1 MYIEISRE
9 LVTYAERGNR
19 YAIEM
24 LVRLSLAIKYGKHI
38 VFAGIKLLDRI
49 INLPSLDTH
58 EKVQYRRIR
67 NNYSVIGSI
76 CRKLDFKAVVLMRG
90 YNCRTHHRILIN
102 ATMAERLEV
111 YEECHLL
118 TENLIDGEFFE
129 FLVKE
134 YVKRLGTT
142 THICYMPQMGG
153 GNTIAKVYKMEIDR
167 GQHFCVAILDS
178 DKKFP
183 SAGNGDTCKA
193 LQKEDKDKY
202 LGENGNDGQHAF
214 NCSYYVMKELR
225 ELENLIPLDVLKTM
239 SNVKNQPLMQMSF
252 DMSYHD
258 MKEGLLAAKINSG
271 AYQTYLDSVFAS
283 YVALVSDIDF
293 YAQYRQQCCSCKEEY
308 EKACGR
314 IKLVDGLGSKIMDQ
328 VLTSAKPALAANTFA
343 HMSPSQ
349 QNEWLKIGKK
359 VFEWSC
365 CLNMAAAI

>member
-9 LVTYAERGNR
+9 LVTSAEQGNR

-38 VFAGIKLLDRI
+38 VFAGIRLLDRI
-49 INLPSLDTH
+49 LKLSFLDNH
-58 EKVQYRRIR
+58 EKAQYRRIR
-67 NNYSVIGSI
+67 NKYAVIGAI
-76 CRKLDFKAVVLMRG
+76 CHNIDFKAVVLMNGENR
-90 YNCRTHHRILIN
+90 RTRHCILIN
-102 ATMAERLEV
+102 AAKAEKFEV

-129 FLVKE
+129 YLVAE
-134 YVKRLGTT
+134 YARQLGMT

-167 GQHFCVAILDS
+167 GQHFCLSILDS

-183 SAGNGDTCKA
+183 TASYGDTCKA
-193 LQKEDKDKY
+193 LRCEDKDKY
-202 LGENGNDGQHAF
+202 LGDAGFDGQYAF
-214 NCSYYVMKELR
+214 NCSYYVMNELR
-225 ELENLIPLDVLKTM
+225 ELENLIPIDVFKTM
-239 SNVKNQPLMQMSF
+239 NNVKNSNLLQMSF

-258 MKEGLLAAKINSG
+258 MKEGLLAAKINTG
-271 AYQTYLDSVFAS
+271 AYQSYLDSVFSFDAS
-283 YVALVSDIDF
+283 LVADIDF

-308 EKACGR
+308 EKDCGR
-314 IKLVDGLGSKIMDQ
+314 TKLVEGLGSKIMDQ
-328 VLTSAKPALAANTFA
+328 VLTTAKPALKASQF
-343 HMSPSQ
+343 SKLSKSQ

-365 CLNMAAAI
+365 CLDMATVI

>member
-9 LVTYAERGNR
+9 LVTSAERGNH

-38 VFAGIKLLDRI
+38 VFAGVRLLDRI
-49 INLPSLDTH
+49 INLPSLDAH
-58 EKVQYRRIR
+58 EKVQYKKIR
-67 NNYSVIGSI
+67 NNYSVIGAI

-90 YNCRTHHRILIN
+90 DNCRTHHRILIN
-102 ATMAERLEV
+102 ASKAEKLEV

-129 FLVKE
+129 YLVTE

-153 GNTIAKVYKMEIDR
+153 GNTIARVYKMEIDR
-167 GQHFCVAILDS
+167 GQHFCLSVLDS

-183 SAGNGDTCKA
+183 SASYGDTCKA
-193 LQKEDKDKY
+193 LRSEDKDKY
-202 LGENGNDGQHAF
+202 LGDAGSDGKHAF
-214 NCSYYVMKELR
+214 NCSYYVMDELR
-225 ELENLIPLDVLKTM
+225 ELENLIPIDVLKTVN
-239 SNVKNQPLMQMSF
+239 NVKNSKLLQMNF

-258 MKEGLLAAKINSG
+258 MKEGLLAAKINTG
-271 AYQTYLDSVFAS
+271 AYQTYLDSVFAFDA
-283 YVALVSDIDF
+283 ALVSDIDF
-293 YAQYRQQCCSCKEEY
+293 YAQYRQQCCRCKEEY
-308 EKACGR
+308 EKDCGR

-328 VLTSAKPALAANTFA
+328 VLTFAKPALAANTFA
-343 HMSPSQ
+343 KMSQSQ
-349 QNEWLKIGKK
+349 QYEWLKIGKK

-365 CLNMAAAI
+365 CLNMTTT

>member
-9 LVTYAERGNR
+9 LVTSAERGNR

-38 VFAGIKLLDRI
+38 IFAGLKLLDRI
-49 INLPSLDTH
+49 IKLTSLETH
-58 EKVQYRRIR
+58 EKAQYKRIR
-67 NNYSVIGSI
+67 NNYAVIGAI

-90 YNCRTHHRILIN
+90 DNCRTHHRILIN
-102 ATMAERLEV
+102 AAKAEKLEV

-118 TENLIDGEFFE
+118 TENLTDGEFFE
-129 FLVKE
+129 YIVIE

-167 GQHFCVAILDS
+167 GQHFCLSILDS

-183 SAGNGDTCKA
+183 TESYGDTCKA
-193 LQKEDKDKY
+193 LRAEDKDKY
-202 LGENGNDGQHAF
+202 LGDAGSDGQYAF
-214 NCSYYVMKELR
+214 NCSYYVMEELR
-225 ELENLIPLDVLKTM
+225 ELENLIPIDVLKTM
-239 SNVKNQPLMQMSF
+239 DNVKNNNLLQMNF

-258 MKEGLLAAKINSG
+258 MKDGLLAAKIKTG
-271 AYQTYLDSVFAS
+271 AYLSYLNTVFAFNP
-283 YVALVSDIDF
+283 ALVEDIDF
-293 YAQYRQQCCSCKEEY
+293 YAQYRQHCCSCKEEF

-314 IKLVDGLGSKIMDQ
+314 IRLVEGLGSKIMDQ
-328 VLTSAKPALAANTFA
+328 VLSSAKPALATTQLAQ
-343 HMSPSQ
+343 MSPSQ